1 MSGNTILLLVLGGC
15 ALLAAGALGLIQWRI
30 ARLKRDV
37 AAARA
42 WPTVPGRVVAGRID
56 SRTIALPRGG
66 RGVSYGAV
74 IEYEYVV
81 AGGRH
86 RSARYS
92 LSGPAYYSFERR
104 AKRLLARFPA
114 GAAVTV
120 SYDPA
125 APHAGVIALDAPAIV
140 MFRIVFWFCLAL
152 FAWLFGGILL
162 FEPVLGPQP
171 LIRL

>member
-1 MSGNTILLLVLGGC
+1 MSANTIILLVLGGC
-15 ALLAAGALGLIQWRI
+15 ALVAAGALGLIQWRI
-30 ARLKRDV
+30 GRLKRAV

-56 SRTIALPRGG
+56 QRSISMPRGG
-66 RGVSYGAV
+66 RAVSYGAV
-74 IEYEYVV
+74 IEYEYEA
-81 AGGRH
+81 AGRRH

-114 GAAVTV
+114 GTAVTV
-120 SYDPA
+120 SYDPM
-125 APHAGVIALDAPAIV
+125 APQAGVIALEAPAIV
-140 MFRIVFWFCLAL
+140 TFRIVFWFCLAL

-162 FEPVLGPQP
+162 FEPVLGPAP

>member
-1 MSGNTILLLVLGGC
+1 MSADTILLLVLAGC
-15 ALLAAGALGLIQWRI
+15 ALLAAAALGLIQWRI
-30 ARLKRDV
+30 ARLKRAV

-42 WPTVPGRVVAGRID
+42 WPTVPGRIVAGRID
-56 SRTIALPRGG
+56 QRSISLPRGG
-66 RGVSYGAV
+66 RAVSYGAIV
-74 IEYEYVV
+74 EYEYEA
-81 AGGRH
+81 AGRRH

-104 AKRLLARFPA
+104 AKRLLARYPA
-114 GAAVTV
+114 GTAVAV

-125 APHAGVIALDAPAIV
+125 APQAGVIALEAPAITT
-140 MFRIVFWFCLAL
+140 FRIVFWFCLAL

-162 FEPVLGPQP
+162 FEPVLGPTP

>member
-1 MSGNTILLLVLGGC
+1 MNSDTVMLLVLAGL

-30 ARLKRDV
+30 ARLKRAV
-37 AAARA
+37 AAAGA

-56 SRTIALPRGG
+56 ERSISLPRGG
-66 RGVSYGAV
+66 RGVSYAAV
-74 IEYEYVV
+74 IEYEYEA
-81 AGGRH
+81 AGRRH

-92 LSGPAYYSFERR
+92 LSGPAYYSFARR

-114 GAAVTV
+114 GTAVTV

-125 APHAGVIALDAPAIV
+125 EPHAGVIALAAPAITT
-140 MFRIVFWFCLAL
+140 FRIVFWFCLAL

-162 FEPVLGPQP
+162 FEPVLGPTP

>member
-1 MSGNTILLLVLGGC
+1 MSGNTILLIVLGGC

-30 ARLKRDV
+30 GRLKRAV

-42 WPTVPGRVVAGRID
+42 WPTVPGRVIAGRID
-56 SRTIALPRGG
+56 ARSISLPRGG
-66 RGVSYGAV
+66 RAVSYGAV
-74 IEYEYVV
+74 IEYEYEA
-81 AGGRH
+81 AGRRH

-104 AKRLLARFPA
+104 AKRLLARFPT
-114 GAAVTV
+114 GTAVTV
-120 SYDPA
+120 SYDPTS
-125 APHAGVIALDAPAIV
+125 PQAGVIALDAPAIV
-140 MFRIVFWFCLAL
+140 TFRIVFWFCLAL

-162 FEPVLGPQP
+162 FEPVLGPAP

>member
-1 MSGNTILLLVLGGC
+1 MSGNTILLLVRAGC

-30 ARLKRDV
+30 GRLKRAV

-42 WPTVPGRVVAGRID
+42 WPTAPGRVVSGRVD
-56 SRTIALPRGG
+56 LRTFS
-66 RGVSYGAV
+66 RGVSYGAI
-74 IEYEYVV
+74 IEYEYEA
-81 AGGRH
+81 AGRRH

-114 GAAVTV
+114 GTAVTV

-125 APHAGVIALDAPAIV
+125 SPQAGVIALDAPAIV
-140 MFRIVFWFCLAL
+140 TFRIVFWFCLAL
-152 FAWLFGGILL
+152 FAWLLGGILL
-162 FEPVLGPQP
+162 FEPVLGPAP

>member
-1 MSGNTILLLVLGGC
+1 MSANTVLPLVLGGF
-15 ALLAAGALGLIQWRI
+15 ALLAGGALGLIQWRI
-30 ARLKRDV
+30 GRLKRAV

-42 WPTVPGRVVAGRID
+42 WPTVPGRVVDGRVDMRSI
-56 SRTIALPRGG
+56 SVPRGG
-66 RGVSYGAV
+66 RAFSYGAI
-74 IEYEYVV
+74 IEYEYEA
-81 AGGRH
+81 AGRRH

-114 GAAVTV
+114 GTAVTV
-120 SYDPA
+120 SFDPA
-125 APHAGVIALDAPAIV
+125 APQSGVIALEAPAIGT
-140 MFRIVFWFCLAL
+140 FRIVFWFFLVL

-162 FEPVLGPQP
+162 FEPVLAPAP